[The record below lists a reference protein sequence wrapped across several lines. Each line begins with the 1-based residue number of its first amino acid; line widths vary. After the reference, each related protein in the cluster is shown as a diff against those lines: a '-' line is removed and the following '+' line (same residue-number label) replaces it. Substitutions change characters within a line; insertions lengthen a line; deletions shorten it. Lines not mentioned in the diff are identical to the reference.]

1 MLDLAMHYTIA
12 WWCFFHPYFV
22 LFNLQGDELKKSETS
37 PSQRQTPIPFQVFKM
52 FPVFMHTFIFD
63 SILDTLKIV
72 IPSFAV
78 FSQWQIARASA
89 RVSIRF
95 DWSIF
100 RKKVPLTDKSG
111 SVVDWLQFPF
121 GQSEKGR
128 ESLYNK
134 MNLRTVPCPLRGYL
148 EMTVL

>member
-1 MLDLAMHYTIA
+1 MYFRRYELFTDVRNIA
-12 WWCFFHPYFV
+12 YIDEKSYAGFSNALCYRLMMFFHPYFV

-63 SILDTLKIV
+63 SILDTLTIV

-78 FSQWQIARASA
+78 FSQLQIARASA

-95 DWSIF
+95 D
-100 RKKVPLTDKSG
+100 
-111 SVVDWLQFPF
+111 
-121 GQSEKGR
+121 
-128 ESLYNK
+128 
-134 MNLRTVPCPLRGYL
+134 
-148 EMTVL
+148 

>member
-1 MLDLAMHYTIA
+1 M
-12 WWCFFHPYFV
+12 
-22 LFNLQGDELKKSETS
+22 KKSETS

-52 FPVFMHTFIFD
+52 FPVFIHTFIFD

-95 DWSIF
+95 DRSIF
-100 RKKVPLTDKSG
+100 RKKVPLTE
-111 SVVDWLQFPF
+111 VDRLLTGFNF
-121 GQSEKGR
+121 LLDRAKKGGNHCITR
-128 ESLYNK
+128 
-134 MNLRTVPCPLRGYL
+134 
-148 EMTVL
+148 

>member
-1 MLDLAMHYTIA
+1 M
-12 WWCFFHPYFV
+12 
-22 LFNLQGDELKKSETS
+22 KKSETS

-78 FSQWQIARASA
+78 FFLNGRLHERLLEFQF
-89 RVSIRF
+89 VLTDLF
-95 DWSIF
+95 LG
-100 RKKVPLTDKSG
+100 KKVPLTDKSG

>member
-1 MLDLAMHYTIA
+1 MGNALYFHRCELFTSFRNIA
-12 WWCFFHPYFV
+12 HIDEKSYAGFSNALCYRLVVFFHPYFV
-22 LFNLQGDELKKSETS
+22 LFNSQVDELKKSQTS

-95 DWSIF
+95 D
-100 RKKVPLTDKSG
+100 
-111 SVVDWLQFPF
+111 
-121 GQSEKGR
+121 
-128 ESLYNK
+128 
-134 MNLRTVPCPLRGYL
+134 
-148 EMTVL
+148 

>member
-1 MLDLAMHYTIA
+1 
-12 WWCFFHPYFV
+12 
-22 LFNLQGDELKKSETS
+22 
-37 PSQRQTPIPFQVFKM
+37 M

-95 DWSIF
+95 D
-100 RKKVPLTDKSG
+100 
-111 SVVDWLQFPF
+111 
-121 GQSEKGR
+121 
-128 ESLYNK
+128 
-134 MNLRTVPCPLRGYL
+134 
-148 EMTVL
+148 